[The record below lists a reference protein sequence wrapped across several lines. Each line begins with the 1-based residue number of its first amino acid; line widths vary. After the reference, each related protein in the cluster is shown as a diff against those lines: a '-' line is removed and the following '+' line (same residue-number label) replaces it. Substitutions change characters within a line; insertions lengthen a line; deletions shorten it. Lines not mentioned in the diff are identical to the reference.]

1 MTGKHQ
7 REIKVLKLQDLSEK
21 DSRWE
26 DKRVVPSLK
35 GRVPLHFSWGFPP
48 AAFALRF
55 QELMWWRPQVQG
67 SGKVNA
73 TQQAQRQAAVTS
85 SKSSYWFPMRG
96 GIFQWCLGLGRAP
109 PFQTIWRH
117 WDTERWLLLLYTH
130 ISSCI
135 DSRYW
140 LSDRTHADRLQGL
153 YQQATVSLGHRC
165 WHLPFNTSL

>member
-55 QELMWWRPQVQG
+55 QELM
-67 SGKVNA
+67 
-73 TQQAQRQAAVTS
+73 
-85 SKSSYWFPMRG
+85 
-96 GIFQWCLGLGRAP
+96 
-109 PFQTIWRH
+109 
-117 WDTERWLLLLYTH
+117 
-130 ISSCI
+130 
-135 DSRYW
+135 
-140 LSDRTHADRLQGL
+140 
-153 YQQATVSLGHRC
+153 
-165 WHLPFNTSL
+165 